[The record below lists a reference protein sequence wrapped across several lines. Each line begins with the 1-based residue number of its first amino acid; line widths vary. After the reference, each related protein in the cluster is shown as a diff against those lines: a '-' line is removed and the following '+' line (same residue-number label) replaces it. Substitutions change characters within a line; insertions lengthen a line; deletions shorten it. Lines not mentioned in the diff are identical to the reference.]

1 MKHHYL
7 LITILILS
15 LTLVGCGSQP
25 PEPPADVIIEETE
38 TPIPP
43 SVAPETVP
51 IITEEPTV
59 TTEANNDNGD
69 TTVPGTEPGATEST
83 NITHNETEAATE
95 DIPECKHEYRYKT
108 LKAPTCQSSGVR
120 RFTCQKCGDS
130 YLENLEPLD
139 HSFIITKTEAD
150 CTHSGCT
157 TYKCKDCGYTTT
169 EDVQP
174 PLGHTYGPLV
184 TIKNPTDL
192 LPGLARHTCI
202 RCGEAEDVVLPH
214 LVPNP

>member
-7 LITILILS
+7 LISILILS
-15 LTLVGCGSQP
+15 LTLVGCGRQP
-25 PEPPADVIIEETE
+25 PEPPADIIIEETE
-38 TPIPP
+38 TLIPP
-43 SVAPETVP
+43 TTMVPETAP

-59 TTEANNDNGD
+59 ATETNSG
-69 TTVPGTEPGATEST
+69 TTVPNNEPEATEST
-83 NITHNETEAATE
+83 NITPTETEPAAD

-108 LKAPTCQSSGVR
+108 LKAPNCQSSGVR

-130 YLENLEPLD
+130 YLKNLEPLD

-184 TIKNPTDL
+184 TIKNPTEL